1 MKSTTLVI
9 LLLFLIGCGN
19 KKDHSLTENNQ
30 DQNTTTLSSDQTTAA
45 LNFINA
51 YVKNC
56 NRMQEA
62 AEISAWIDSTQF
74 TTQEFKESLKII
86 LSEADPETG
95 LEADPIF
102 NAQDYPDDGFVVE
115 KFDQEN
121 NLVTLRGK
129 SMPDLVVTILLK
141 NENNNWKIDG
151 CGAINPP
158 KQ

>member
-1 MKSTTLVI
+1 MRSRLAF
-9 LLLFLIGCGN
+9 LLLFSLGC
-19 KKDHSLTENNQ
+19 TNQ
-30 DQNTTTLSSDQTTAA
+30 DAPSISQSEQESEQNLSLQQKEDLA

-56 NRMQEA
+56 NRMQQA
-62 AEISAWIDSTQF
+62 KDIQTWVDSTQF

-151 CGAINPP
+151 CGAINPS